1 MRTVIDMA
9 KAVTAK
15 LIAAEEGTFS
25 VDFTPVFKVLPS
37 YDLSDLAELKVSV
50 VPKNTAIEEVTRS
63 MSQYDM
69 QVDIGIQKKL
79 PSGCNEE
86 NEVEALVNLADEI
99 AEYLRV
105 NPLEDAV
112 WITSNNELPY
122 VPEHLAERR
131 VFTSVLTLTYRTM
144 R

>member
-1 MRTVIDMA
+1 MSTVIDIA

-25 VDFTPVFKVLPS
+25 KDFTPVFKVLPS
-37 YDLSDLAELKVSV
+37 FEPSELVELKVTI
-50 VPKNTAIEEVTRS
+50 VPRNTEINEVTRS
-63 MSQYDM
+63 ISQYDM
-69 QVDIGIQKKL
+69 QVDIGIQQKL
-79 PSGCNEE
+79 PSGCDEE
-86 NEVEALVNLADEI
+86 LEVEALVLLADEI
-99 AEYLRV
+99 AEYLRA
-105 NPLEDAV
+105 NPLAEAA
-112 WITSNNELPY
+112 WITSSNELPY